1 MEAARWYYEVGDEE
15 AAATLARLLGDDR
28 RPRVLLRG
36 ATVVTLDPGRGD
48 LSSGDVLLGGRT
60 VEAIGPDLVA
70 DGVDDENAVVV
81 DCRGMIVMPGFVE
94 AHRHCWQ
101 NQFRRLIPDA
111 DLNAYVA
118 TTHGGMALHYRPE
131 DMYAGTLVSG
141 LGMLETGVT
150 TVLDFSHNSRSRAHS
165 DAAFR
170 AYADAGIRAVHAS
183 AAPNAGDWDEQW
195 PDDIPRL
202 DEQFCTGDGTTTSV
216 RMGIDQWQHV
226 LSLPDLFAFA
236 RAHGLALTL
245 DGVMG
250 PPAACEVERLGE
262 QGLLGPDVTL
272 IHCTALSDEAWRH
285 IAGSGTRV
293 TLATTSDQQIGLAD
307 GVPPIQKAL
316 DHGLRPSLSADV
328 EICLAGDLF
337 TQMRTTLVTQRMHA
351 QMEKYRG
358 EAGPAFLSNRDVL
371 EFATIEA
378 ARAIGLDARI
388 GTLEPGKDADVT
400 LIRAEDPANMPLNNA
415 VGTIVQGTDS
425 ANVDAVFVAGR
436 VRKWRGRL
444 VGADLDRA
452 RRIVRESRDHIASRA
467 GLVVDP
473 IASRGRDDLAF
484 DHIRGRLGAMS
495 HE

>member
-1 MEAARWYYEVGDEE
+1 MQDARWYYEVSDED
-15 AAATLARLLGDDR
+15 AAGTLARLLAGDR
-28 RPRVLLRG
+28 GARLLLRG
-36 ATVVTLDPGRGD
+36 ATVVTLDPAGGD
-48 LSSGDVLLGGRT
+48 LAQGDVLIGGRS
-60 VEAIGPDLVA
+60 VEAVGRDLVGE
-70 DGVDDENAVVV
+70 GVDDENAVVV
-81 DCRGMIVMPGFVE
+81 DCRGTIVMPGFVE

-101 NQFRRLIPDA
+101 NQFRRLIADA
-111 DLNAYVA
+111 DLNEYVA

-131 DMYAGTLVSG
+131 DMYAGNLVSG

-183 AAPNAGDWDEQW
+183 AAPNAGDWEEQW
-195 PDDIPRL
+195 PGDILRL
-202 DEQFCTGDGTTTSV
+202 DREFCSGDGATTSV

-236 RAHGLALTL
+236 RGHGLALTL

-250 PPAACEVERLGE
+250 PPASREVERLGE

-272 IHCTALSDEAWRH
+272 IHCTALSDDAWRH
-285 IAGSGTRV
+285 IARSGTRV

-316 DHGLRPSLSADV
+316 DHGIRPSLSADV
-328 EICLAGDLF
+328 EISLAGDLF

-351 QMEKYRG
+351 QMQKYRG
-358 EAGPAFLSNRDVL
+358 EEGPAFLTNRDVL
-371 EFATIEA
+371 EFATVEA
-378 ARAIGLDARI
+378 ARAIGLEARI
-388 GTLEPGKDADVT
+388 GTLAPGKDADVVV
-400 LIRAEDPANMPLNNA
+400 IRAEDPANMPLNNA

-425 ANVDAVFVAGR
+425 GNVDAVFVAGA

-444 VGADLDRA
+444 IGTDLGRA

-484 DHIRGRLGAMS
+484 DHIRGRLGDLS